1 MVYYN
6 KGMNIMLVNAFNI
19 TIKYLDKTLFKDA
32 SFVINDTD
40 KIGLLGIN
48 GAGKSTLIK
57 AIIGEAELDSGIIS
71 KKKDLKI
78 GYLPQES
85 NFNELDTVLEAFNK
99 CVKVEEF
106 VSKSMLSKMGLSDY
120 NRIVSTLSGG
130 EKKRLGLAIAL
141 CEDVDLLIL
150 DEPTNHLDIWMI
162 NWLEKF
168 LIKYNRGLL
177 LVTHDRYFLE
187 RVTSKTMEIEH
198 GNIYLY
204 DANYSKFLELKAERL
219 LEREAYER
227 KLSALFKKEAQWA
240 SLNPQARTTKS
251 TERLARFK
259 KLEEEVNTVHNELN
273 ANNELQLSSIKTR
286 MGKTTIEI
294 ENIQKSIK
302 GEVLFKNFSYI
313 VKKFDR
319 LGIVGENG
327 AGKTTLFKSILGLIP
342 VDFGTITIGKTI
354 NIGYFAQ
361 EMPDFNKNIKM
372 IDYLKQFGEYV
383 ETTTGR
389 LSASQMLENYLFS
402 PQMQQMQVS
411 RLSGGEKRRLQLLTV
426 LMKNPNVLFLDEPTN
441 DLDVYTLEILE
452 QYLES
457 FKGAVIVV
465 SHDRYF
471 LDKVADHL
479 LVLENN
485 EIKEYNGIVSDYI
498 SLNPKIV
505 NEKEKVK
512 KETLNIPRFT
522 SQEKKEFD
530 NIENVIDNIENK
542 IKTLKDEQ
550 LIYSTDY
557 QKLIEIS
564 NKIEELEIELL
575 EKLERWEYLNN
586 INEQIIEYRNNKY
599 K

>member
-1 MVYYN
+1 
-6 KGMNIMLVNAFNI
+6 MLINAFNI
-19 TIKYLDKTLFKDA
+19 SIKYLDKVLFKDA

-57 AIIGEAELDSGIIS
+57 AILGEAELDSGIIS
-71 KKKDLKI
+71 RKKDLKI

-85 NFNELDTVLEAFNK
+85 NFNELDTIFESFNK

-106 VSKSMLSKMGLSDY
+106 VAKSMLSKMGLGDY

-204 DANYSKFLELKAERL
+204 DANYSKFLDLKAERL
-219 LEREAYER
+219 LEKEAYER
-227 KLSALFKKEAQWA
+227 KLSALFKKEAAWA
-240 SLNPQARTTKS
+240 AMNPQARSTKS

-259 KLEEEVNTVHNELN
+259 KLEEETRAIHAELVSSK
-273 ANNELQLSSIKTR
+273 ELELTSLKTR
-286 MGKTTIEI
+286 MGKTTIDI
-294 ENIQKSIK
+294 ENISKSIK
-302 GEVLFKNFSYI
+302 GETLFKNFSYN

-372 IDYLKQFGEYV
+372 IDYLKSFGEYV
-383 ETTTGR
+383 ETTNGK
-389 LSASQMLENYLFS
+389 LSASQMLENYLFPPS
-402 PQMQQMQVS
+402 IQQQQLS

-452 QYLES
+452 NYLES
-457 FKGAVIVV
+457 FMGAVIVV

-498 SLNPKIV
+498 SQNPKVSI
-505 NEKEKVK
+505 EKEKTK
-512 KETLNIPRFT
+512 KEVLNIPRFT

-530 NIENVIDNIENK
+530 NIESVIEEIENK
-542 IKTLKDEQ
+542 IKVLKEEQ
-550 LIYSTDY
+550 IIYSTDY
-557 QKLIEIS
+557 QKLIEL
-564 NKIEELEIELL
+564 NEQIEKLEILLL

>member
-1 MVYYN
+1 
-6 KGMNIMLVNAFNI
+6 MLINAFNI

-48 GAGKSTLIK
+48 GAGKSTLLK

-71 KKKDLKI
+71 KRKDLKI

-85 NFNELDTVLEAFNK
+85 VFDDLDTILEAFNK
-99 CVKVEEF
+99 QIKVEEF
-106 VSKSMLSKMGLSDY
+106 VAKSMLSKMGLSDTSK
-120 NRIVSTLSGG
+120 IIKTLSGG
-130 EKKRLGLAIAL
+130 EKKRLSLAVAL

-198 GNIYLY
+198 GHIYLY

-219 LEREAYER
+219 LEKEAYER
-227 KLSALFKKEAQWA
+227 KLSALFKKEAAWA
-240 SLNPQARTTKS
+240 AMNPQARTTKS
-251 TERLARFK
+251 TERLERFK
-259 KLEEEVNTVHNELN
+259 KLENELHTVHSELHADN
-273 ANNELQLSSIKTR
+273 DLNLSSVKTR

-294 ENIQKSIK
+294 ENISKRIK
-302 GEVLFKNFSYI
+302 DKVLFENFSYI
-313 VKKFDR
+313 VNKFDR

-354 NIGYFAQ
+354 NIGYFSQ
-361 EMPDFNKNIKM
+361 EMPDFNQNIKM
-372 IDYLKQFGEYV
+372 IDYLKSFGEYV
-383 ETTTGR
+383 ETINGK
-389 LSASQMLENYLFS
+389 LSASQMLEQYLFPPS
-402 PQMQQMQVS
+402 IQQQFIS
-411 RLSGGEKRRLQLLTV
+411 KLSGGEKRRLQLLTV
-426 LMKNPNVLFLDEPTN
+426 LMKNPNILFLDEPTN

-471 LDKVADHL
+471 LDKVANHL
-479 LVLENN
+479 LVLENKQ
-485 EIKEYNGIVSDYI
+485 IIEYNGIVSDYI
-498 SLNPKIV
+498 QANPKLTI
-505 NEKEKVK
+505 EKEKIK
-512 KETLNIPRFT
+512 KEVLNIPRFT
-522 SQEKKEFD
+522 SAEKKEFD
-530 NIENVIDNIENK
+530 QIEEVIEGIENQIKEL
-542 IKTLKDEQ
+542 KTLQQE
-550 LIYSTDY
+550 YATDY
-557 QKLIEIS
+557 QKLL
-564 NKIEELEIELL
+564 ELENQIKELEKEL
-575 EKLERWEYLNN
+575 EHKLERWEYLNE

>member
-1 MVYYN
+1 
-6 KGMNIMLVNAFNI
+6 MLVNAFNI

-85 NFNELDTVLEAFNK
+85 VFNELDTVLEAFNK

-120 NRIVSTLSGG
+120 NRIISTLSGG
-130 EKKRLGLAIAL
+130 EKKSLGLAIAL

-198 GNIYLY
+198 ANIYLY

-389 LSASQMLENYLFS
+389 LSASQMLENYLFPPS
-402 PQMQQMQVS
+402 IQQMQVS

-530 NIENVIDNIENK
+530 NIENVIENIENK